1 MKNIKKGMIISP
13 YECSMMGLMVQAGFN
28 KLHPGGKS
36 STEKLLE
43 MIDIDSQKKVIDI
56 GCGPGDAAIHIAKKY
71 GCRVTG
77 VDLMPEMIRQAEINA
92 QTKGV
97 GHLTEFKVVDAMS
110 PPSFETSFDIAIIQ
124 AVLVFGDKQKMLGF
138 VHSILRD
145 NGRLCAI
152 EFIWGDGIPDHIKQ
166 TFATNLAEPLI
177 NGETIEDWVSIF
189 GNAGFRNTVC
199 KDKQSMNLGTF
210 MAMWLGEDFLSKIKI
225 MFKCI
230 SNLGVMKKIATIS
243 QLFYKHPENL
253 YYGFFLSEK

>member
-1 MKNIKKGMIISP
+1 MIISP
-13 YECSMMGLMVQAGFN
+13 YECSMMGLMVQAGFS
-28 KLHPGGKS
+28 KLRPGGKS

-56 GCGPGDAAIHIAKKY
+56 GCGPGDTTIHIAKKY

-77 VDLMPEMIRQAEINA
+77 VDLMPEMIRQAEKNA
-92 QTKGV
+92 QIKGV

-110 PPSFETSFDIAIIQ
+110 PTSFETSFDIAIIQ
-124 AVLVFGDKQKMLGF
+124 AVLVFGDKQKMLRF

-152 EFIWGDGIPDHIKQ
+152 EFIWGDGTSEDIKQ
-166 TFATNLAEPLI
+166 IFATNLAEPLI
-177 NGETIEDWVSIF
+177 NGETIEDWVSVF

-199 KDKQSMNLGTF
+199 KDTQSMNLGTF
-210 MAMWLGEDFLSKIKI
+210 MVMWLGENWRNKIKI

-230 SNLGVMKKIATIS
+230 SSLDVMMRIARIT
-243 QLFYKHPENL
+243 QLFTKHPENL
-253 YYGFFLSEK
+253 YYGFFLCAK